1 MTFNCTICNKNYKN
15 NSSLWK
21 HNKKFHSED
30 TIKDTNEKSDFKCKY
45 CGKEYSN
52 RNSKYKHQVGCKDKS
67 INFENQINE
76 LKKQIEEIKNKP
88 TSINNNYINKGTINF
103 FNKPGLEDPS
113 LLTEKEVEYILD
125 EELNS
130 VIKVIEYLN
139 FNDKMPENHTFCS
152 TSLNDKH
159 ISVMN
164 TETLIVEK
172 KLKNEFIEQ
181 LILPGINK
189 VKILYNKING
199 KHPKKTVYKKRI
211 DELVNYLIIN
221 NKGRKVF
228 VEAVNLLTYN
238 NRHKIMTTWEQI
250 SGKNIDSV
258 EFDIDNEEELVQDN
272 KSNDNYCN
280 KGKINNTVNSKA
292 TNPTNTNSLLNFD
305 KDSSSEYSEQSD
317 LGSSQEYN
325 DSDSELEENEPLKIE
340 YKGII
345 YLMKNNLLYLS
356 KNNISQGISVGK
368 LVNGRVRLD
377 KPKDIDV

>member
-1 MTFNCTICNKNYKN
+1 MVFNCTICNKNYKN

-21 HNKKFHSED
+21 HNKKFHLED
-30 TIKDTNEKSDFKCKY
+30 EVKNPEDKSDFKCKY
-45 CGKEYSN
+45 CGKQYVN
-52 RNSKYKHQVGCKDKS
+52 RNSKYKHQVVCKNKTTD
-67 INFENQINE
+67 FENQINE
-76 LKKQIEEIKNKP
+76 LKKQIDEIKNKP

-113 LLTEKEVEYILD
+113 ILTEKEVEYILD

-139 FNDKMPENHTFCS
+139 FNEKMPENHTFCS

-164 TETLIVEK
+164 TETLTVEK

-189 VKILYNKING
+189 VKILYNKIKG
-199 KHPKKTVYKKRI
+199 KHPKKTIYKKKI
-211 DELVNYLIIN
+211 DELVSHLIIN

-250 SGKNIDSV
+250 SGKNIDNSI
-258 EFDIDNEEELVQDN
+258 DIDELGPENLDLHDKTTIKF
-272 KSNDNYCN
+272 KSNS
-280 KGKINNTVNSKA
+280 KNNC
-292 TNPTNTNSLLNFD
+292 TNSLLNFE
-305 KDSSSEYSEQSD
+305 KDSLSEYSEELNNSGENSSNTSD
-317 LGSSQEYN
+317 N
-325 DSDSELEENEPLKIE
+325 DSDSENETEPIKIE
-340 YKGII
+340 YKGIT

-356 KNNISQGISVGK
+356 KINITKSIIAGK
-368 LVNGRVRLD
+368 FVNGKIRLN
-377 KPKDIDV
+377 KC